1 MVIKMDVQ
9 TRKAIPFEEVDTA
22 TLRQALSHYAN
33 PDNKIGDMVRRGELL
48 RVHKGLYAI
57 APSLRQSPLSLEVLA
72 NRVYGPSYLSLEYA
86 LSWYSMIPERVTEL
100 TSVCLGR
107 SRSFRTPV
115 GVFSYA
121 SIKREAYSDGFDIVD
136 LPDGRTFLM
145 ATREKALVDLIEVRR
160 NVPIRSRKDMAER
173 LVEDLRIEESTLL
186 SLDIERIEYFATLY
200 GTAKASL
207 LADCLR
213 SLSGREQDE

>member
-1 MVIKMDVQ
+1 MDVQ

-22 TLRQALSHYAN
+22 TLRQALSRYAN
-33 PDNKIGDMVRRGELL
+33 PDNKIGDMVRRGEIL
-48 RVHKGLYAI
+48 RVHKGLYAV
-57 APSLRQSPLSLEVLA
+57 APSLRQGPLSLEILA

-121 SIKREAYSDGFDIVD
+121 SIKKEAYSKGFGIVD

-160 NVPIRSRKDMAER
+160 NIVLRSHKDMEEH
-173 LVEDLRIEESTLL
+173 LIENLRIEETALL
-186 SLDIERIEYFATLY
+186 GLDIERVEYFAALY
-200 GTAKASL
+200 GTTKARL

-213 SLSGREQDE
+213 NLLGREEHE